1 MSWQGMSIRKSLFAT
16 PPCRFV
22 ANIPLAGRIHRH
34 EVCASTIWH
43 FMVPEASATLSSF
56 HRSLS
61 TDNLRYSLVGSGHID
76 KGAIVS
82 LAGDSVWAASATFS
96 V

>member
-1 MSWQGMSIRKSLFAT
+1 MSIRKSLFAT

-22 ANIPLAGRIHRH
+22 ANNPLAGRIHRH
-34 EVCASTIWH
+34 EVCASAFWH
-43 FMVPEASATLSSF
+43 IMGGEKLPLSSF
-56 HRSLS
+56 HRCLN
-61 TDNLRYSLVGSGHID
+61 TNNLRYSLVGSGHID

-82 LAGDSVWAASATFS
+82 LAGDSVWAASASYS